1 MTLITVE
8 QIGTLADT
16 LMASAPE
23 GDPLDV
29 VSAALIELGVAASV
43 TSLDA
48 AAIERSLDGAL
59 AAGATIAQA
68 EEVIALVS
76 GLGVHSLMMTM
87 AALQARGGDRG
98 PLDIERQALWARHVG
113 DNPYWAGFE
122 REFPGFLDAMLRL
135 SPATFEGF
143 FRYCAIPWTN
153 NHVRARTK
161 ELVALAC
168 DASPG
173 HRFLP
178 GFRLHLGNALKLG
191 IGRRAIREALAIA
204 AQAPVHPGVS

>member
-1 MTLITVE
+1 MITIE
-8 QIGTLADT
+8 QISQTAEK

-23 GDPLDV
+23 GDPLDT
-29 VSAALIELGVAASV
+29 VSAALIDFGVAASV
-43 TSLDA
+43 TALDS
-48 AAIERSLDGAL
+48 AAIERTMNTAIT
-59 AAGATIAQA
+59 AGATIAQI

-87 AALQARGGDRG
+87 AALQARSGDLA
-98 PLDIERQALWARHVG
+98 PLDAERQALWARHVG
-113 DNPYWAGFE
+113 DDPYWAGFE

-143 FRYCAIPWTN
+143 FRYCAIPWAN

-168 DASPG
+168 DASPS
-173 HRFLP
+173 HRFMP
-178 GFRLHLGNALKLG
+178 GFRLHMANALKLG
-191 IGRRAIREALAIA
+191 IGKRAIRETLAIA
-204 AQAPVHPGVS
+204 ARAPIHQGVG